1 MKKSLTEGEDCH
13 DGNDSSDGERELDRI
28 EDHLEYD
35 MEETGV
41 KLSFYGSSETL
52 EVLTL
57 ELAAECED
65 GAEADADEG
74 GEDGGDGQ

>member
-1 MKKSLTEGEDCH
+1 
-13 DGNDSSDGERELDRI
+13 
-28 EDHLEYD
+28 

-65 GAEADADEG
+65 GADADEG
-74 GEDGGDGQ
+74 GDDGGDGQ

>member
-1 MKKSLTEGEDCH
+1 
-13 DGNDSSDGERELDRI
+13 
-28 EDHLEYD
+28 